1 MEVRAILRTS
11 AIKNTGT
18 FWNNFECC
26 FKGRMGDR
34 RAFFEAKNSLLD
46 VIDRWLACFR
56 KQLCQY
62 FRSQLVMGVC
72 NLPLGFGKF
81 SKILGF
87 LGWPLSHTLVVDSS
101 DAANVVSNNS
111 VAYHSSECRALADML
126 ESQPFFQDHSRSGM
140 PQYITGMLTALEKYR
155 KSLFL
160 EGEGAALFRIE
171 HSISLRSSGYST
183 SEKNKI
189 YIVSRKT

>member
-1 MEVRAILRTS
+1 
-11 AIKNTGT
+11 
-18 FWNNFECC
+18 
-26 FKGRMGDR
+26 MGDR

-111 VAYHSSECRALADML
+111 VAYHSSECRALADNL

-160 EGEGAALFRIE
+160 EVEGAALFRIE

>member
-1 MEVRAILRTS
+1 MEVRAILRMS

-62 FRSQLVMGVC
+62 FRSQLVMSSC

-101 DAANVVSNNS
+101 NAANVVSNNS
-111 VAYHSSECRALADML
+111 VA
-126 ESQPFFQDHSRSGM
+126 
-140 PQYITGMLTALEKYR
+140 
-155 KSLFL
+155 
-160 EGEGAALFRIE
+160 
-171 HSISLRSSGYST
+171 
-183 SEKNKI
+183 
-189 YIVSRKT
+189 